1 MRSLFILLILTIGI
15 QSSFAKKVKL
25 FGQHAAYANTQIK
38 VLCYDDAFSKTEKQL
53 AVMQLDKQGEFSVEF
68 EIDETQMIFLPL
80 GVFRGYFFAEAG
92 KAYQLS
98 LPPKRDLSPAQ
109 KIDPFFEPQDI
120 LLGFRNSSKDGLN
133 SLIRRFDNQF
143 DNFINQNFDGIYN
156 QRTASLGVEFSKE
169 ITKEYASL
177 KHPYFRTYLLYR
189 LGYLEYLANT
199 EAYMALENTYFAKKD
214 LLLNN
219 TAYTTLFNKIYNN
232 ALASAFH
239 RREKSKFN
247 RAFESKNAYQELNK
261 AMKTYTVYQDKNFRD
276 LVLAKSIFE
285 GTENALL
292 TRRKAIAILK
302 QINQNTE
309 DNRLGKLTT
318 NYINILSHLLKNTKV
333 PNFKVGDIALENY
346 KGKYLYLNFCNT
358 SNSVW
363 KNNMES
369 LKKLHKAF
377 GEDIEFLSLA
387 NDVDHIRF
395 KNRLKQTEAN
405 WPIVLIEEGNP
416 ILKDYKIKV
425 FPTYII
431 INPEGKVFKYP
442 ARGPH
447 DGVEKT
453 FVKIKRNLLRKNYS
467 QQK

>member
-1 MRSLFILLILTIGI
+1 MRSLFILLVLTLGV
-15 QSSFAKKVKL
+15 QTSFAKKVKL

-53 AVMQLDKQGEFSVEF
+53 AIMKLDKQGQFSVEF
-68 EIDETQMIFLPL
+68 DIEETQMIFLPL
-80 GVFRGYFFAEAG
+80 GIFRGYFFAEAD
-92 KAYQLS
+92 KEYQLS

-109 KIDPFFEPQDI
+109 KIDPFFEPQDV
-120 LLGFRNSSKDGLN
+120 LLGFRNASKDDLN
-133 SLIRRFDNQF
+133 NLIRKFDNQF
-143 DNFINQNFDGIYN
+143 DNFVNQNFDGIYN
-156 QRTASLGVEFSKE
+156 QRATSLGNEFSKQ
-169 ITKEYASL
+169 ITKEYASINQ
-177 KHPYFRTYLLYR
+177 PYFQTYLLYR

-199 EAYMALENTYFAKKD
+199 EAYITLENKYFAKKE

-219 TAYTTLFNKIYNN
+219 KAYTVLLNKIYSN

-239 RREKSKFN
+239 RREKTKFSK
-247 RAFESKNAYQELNK
+247 ALQSKDAYQELNK
-261 AMKTYTVYQDKNFRD
+261 AMKTYSVYQGNDFRD
-276 LVLAKSIFE
+276 LLLAKSIFE

-302 QINQNTE
+302 QINLNSQ
-309 DNRLGKLTT
+309 DDRVGKLTK
-318 NYINILSHLLKNTKV
+318 NYISKLSHLLKNTKV
-333 PNFKVGDIALENY
+333 PGFNVGDFALENY

-358 SNSVW
+358 SSSVW
-363 KNNMES
+363 ENDLES

-377 GEDIEFLSLA
+377 GKDIEFLSLA
-387 NDVDHIRF
+387 NDVDPIRF
-395 KNRLKQTEAN
+395 KNRMKQSETN
-405 WPIVLIEEGNP
+405 WPVVLINKDNT

-447 DGVEKT
+447 DGVEKN
-453 FVKIKRNLLRKNYS
+453 FIKIQRNLLRKNYY

>member
-1 MRSLFILLILTIGI
+1 MRSLFVLLILTLGL

-25 FGQHAAYANTQIK
+25 FGQHAAYANTHIK

-68 EIDETQMIFLPL
+68 DIEETQMVFLPL
-80 GVFRGYFFAEAG
+80 GIFRGYFFAESG
-92 KAYQLS
+92 KEYQLS

-109 KIDPFFEPQDI
+109 KNDPFFEPQDV
-120 LLGFRNSSKDGLN
+120 LLGFRNAPKDDLN
-133 SLIRRFDNQF
+133 NLIRKFDNQF

-156 QRTASLGVEFSKE
+156 QRASSLGVEFSKQ
-169 ITKEYASL
+169 ITKAYASI
-177 KHPYFRTYLLYR
+177 KHPYFQTYLLYR

-199 EAYMALENTYFAKKD
+199 EAYMTLENKYFAKQE

-219 TAYTTLFNKIYNN
+219 SAYTILFDKIYNN
-232 ALASAFH
+232 ALGDAFH
-239 RREKSKFN
+239 RREKTKFN
-247 RAFESKNAYQELNK
+247 KALESKDAYQELSK
-261 AMKTYTVYQDKNFRD
+261 AMKTYSVYQDNSFRD
-276 LVLAKSIFE
+276 LLLAKSIFE
-285 GTENALL
+285 GTENALF

-302 QINQNTE
+302 QINQNSQ
-309 DNRLGKLTT
+309 DDRVSRLTK
-318 NYINILSHLLKNTKV
+318 NYLSKLSHLLKHTKA
-333 PNFKVGDIALENY
+333 PGFKVGDLALENY

-363 KNNMES
+363 SNDLES

-377 GEDIEFLSLA
+377 GKDIEFLSLA
-387 NDVDHIRF
+387 NDVDPICF
-395 KNRLKQTEAN
+395 KNRLKQSEAN
-405 WPIVLIEEGNP
+405 WPIVLIDKDNP

-431 INPEGKVFKYP
+431 INPEGKVYQYP

-453 FVKIKRNLLRKNYS
+453 FIKTQRDILRKNHS
-467 QQK
+467 QSN